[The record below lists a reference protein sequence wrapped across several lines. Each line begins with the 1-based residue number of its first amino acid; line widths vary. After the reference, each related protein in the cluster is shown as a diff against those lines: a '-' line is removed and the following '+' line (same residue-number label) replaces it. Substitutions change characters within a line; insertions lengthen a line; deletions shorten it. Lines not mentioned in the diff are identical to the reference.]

1 VGDVSVWLWVG
12 FFALVFT
19 MLALDLGVSRRRGGV
34 MPLRAAAMWTAAWIG
49 LALCFNVGIY
59 LWRGAEPALEFF
71 TAYLIEK
78 ALSVDNLFVF
88 VLIFSL
94 FGVPALYQRRVLF
107 WGVLGALVMRGVF
120 IAAGAALLHRF
131 HWLMYVFG
139 AFLIF
144 TALKLALGGETEIK
158 PERNPLI
165 RLFRRI
171 MPVTAHFEGERFFVR
186 QAGVLMATPLF
197 LVLLVVESTDLVF
210 AVDSIPAVLA
220 VTQVPFLVY
229 TSNVFAI
236 LGLRALYF
244 LLAGAMAKFHYLKLG
259 LSLILGF
266 VGLKMLVAEF
276 YKVPIGLSLGVIAG
290 VLIVAVAAS
299 LVRARRLGDAPGH
312 ALEEATPAT

>member
-34 MPLRAAAMWTAAWIG
+34 MPLRVAAMWTAAWIG

>member
-1 VGDVSVWLWVG
+1 MGDVSVWLWVG

-34 MPLRAAAMWTAAWIG
+34 MPLRVAAMWTAAWIG